1 MKEKMRNAVVIVAIV
16 GMMVALLPGCGSKG
30 PAGDV
35 TKADVAKSDKTRLE
49 APGLAEAQVPTLV
62 EGNTEFA
69 LDLYGLLFDAKQ
81 NLFYSPYS
89 ISLALAMTYAGAKGD
104 TEQQM
109 AEALHFELAQERLHA
124 AFNALDQALASR
136 GQEVEEDQRFRL
148 NVANALWGQQ
158 DFAFLAAFLDTLAQN
173 YGAGMRLVDYQ
184 SAPEA
189 SRQTINQWVEQ
200 QTEDRIKDLLPAGS
214 ITPQTR
220 LVLSNAIYF
229 NAAWM
234 HPFEKGATKDGDFL
248 LLDGDTV
255 TVPMM
260 HQSERLRYYKGEG
273 YQAVEL
279 RYVGREMSMVVLLPD
294 PGTFDA
300 FARGLDAQQL
310 DQVIGQMGSHQVT
323 LTMPRF
329 EYDSGFELKKAL
341 MGLGMVEPFSMAADF
356 SGMTGKPELFIDDV
370 YHKAFVAVDEKGT
383 EAAAATAV
391 VMQLTSAPAMPVE
404 MTVDRPFVFLIRD
417 IETGAVLFLGHVV
430 NPAA

>member
-1 MKEKMRNAVVIVAIV
+1 MKERMRHAVLILAAL
-16 GMMVALLPGCGSKG
+16 GMIAALLPACASTG
-30 PAGDV
+30 PGGGVVKAGEV
-35 TKADVAKSDKTRLE
+35 KSDKSRLE
-49 APGLAEAQVPTLV
+49 APTLDEVNLPELV
-62 EGNTEFA
+62 EGNTAFA
-69 LDLYGLLFDAKQ
+69 LDLYGLLYDEKQ

-89 ISLALAMTYAGAKGD
+89 ISLALAMTYAGARGS

-109 AEALHFELAQERLHA
+109 AQALHFTLAQERLHA
-124 AFNALDQALASR
+124 ALNALDQALASR
-136 GQEVEEDQRFRL
+136 GQDLEEDQRFRL

-158 DFAFLAAFLDTLAQN
+158 DYAFLAAFLDTLAEN

-189 SRQTINQWVEQ
+189 ARQTINEWVEQ

-214 ITPQTR
+214 ITPLTR

-234 HPFEKGATKDGDFL
+234 HPFQESATEDGDFH
-248 LLDGDTV
+248 LLDGKTV

-260 HQSERLRYYKGEG
+260 RQSERFGYYAGDG

-279 RYVGREMSMVVLLPD
+279 PYVGGEMSMVILLPD
-294 PGTFDA
+294 AGAFDA
-300 FARGLDAQQL
+300 FATGLDAQQL
-310 DQVIGQMGSHQVT
+310 AGITEQLGSQQVL

-329 EYDSGFELKKAL
+329 EYESGFELKKAL
-341 MGLGMVEPFSMAADF
+341 TSLGMVEPFSMEADF

-370 YHKAFVAVDEKGT
+370 YHKAFVAVDEEGT

-391 VMQLTSAPAMPVE
+391 VMQLTAAPAVPVE
-404 MTVDRPFVFLIRD
+404 VTVDRPFIFLIRD
-417 IETGAVLFLGHVV
+417 IETGAVLFLGHVT

>member
-1 MKEKMRNAVVIVAIV
+1 MKEKMWHMVSILVALA
-16 GMMVALLPGCGSKG
+16 MLVALLPGCGTRG
-30 PAGDV
+30 PSGGAV
-35 TKADVAKSDKTRLE
+35 KADVVQSDKSRLQ
-49 APGLAEAQVPTLV
+49 APSLDEAQVPQLV

-69 LDLYGLLFDAKQ
+69 LDLYGLLFDARQ

-109 AEALHFELAQERLHA
+109 AQALHFTLAQERLHA

-158 DFAFLAAFLDTLAQN
+158 DYAFLAAFLDTLAQN
-173 YGAGMRLVDYQ
+173 YGAGMRLVDFQ
-184 SAPEA
+184 GAPEA
-189 SRQTINQWVEQ
+189 ARQTINEWVEQ

-214 ITPQTR
+214 ITPLTR

-234 HPFEKGATKDGDFL
+234 HPFNEKATEDGDFH
-248 LLDGDTV
+248 LLDGKTV

-260 HQSERLRYYKGEG
+260 RQSERFGYYAGDG

-279 RYVGREMSMVVLLPD
+279 PYVGGEMSMVILLPD
-294 PGTFDA
+294 AGTFDD
-300 FARGLDAQQL
+300 FAKGLDAPQLAGIMEQLRSQQVL
-310 DQVIGQMGSHQVT
+310 
-323 LTMPRF
+323 LTMPKF
-329 EYDSGFELKKAL
+329 EYESGFELKKAL
-341 MGLGMVEPFSMAADF
+341 TSLGMVQPFSMEADF
-356 SGMTGKPELFIDDV
+356 SGMTGRPELFIDDV
-370 YHKAFVAVDEKGT
+370 YHKAFVAVDEEGT

-391 VMQLTSAPAMPVE
+391 VMQLTAAPAMPVE
-404 MTVDRPFVFLIRD
+404 VTVDRPFVFLIRD
-417 IETGAVLFLGHVV
+417 IDTGAVLFLGHVV